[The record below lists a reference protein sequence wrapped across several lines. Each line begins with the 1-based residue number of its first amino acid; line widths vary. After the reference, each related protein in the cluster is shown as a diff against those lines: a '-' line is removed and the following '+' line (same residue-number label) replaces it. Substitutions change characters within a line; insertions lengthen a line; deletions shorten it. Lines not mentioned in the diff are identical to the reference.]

1 MKHCKFVA
9 STVLAATALA
19 SPTVALALGPATAP
33 DTTPA
38 GAAEFCTSYL
48 ALLDEFESD
57 AGPDVDAA
65 TALLA
70 EMGANPPADVADS
83 VAILVEGATAEL
95 GGDDSATSTPEFLD
109 AYTQLSAWAFDNCEF
124 DAAIDVAAVDW
135 AFGGIPL
142 EVPAGRV
149 AFRLTNLGTEYHE
162 MGILRR
168 LDGATQ
174 SWEEMAPG
182 VMTEEE
188 SAMEQVEWV
197 GHAWSPNGDTTGFA
211 FVNLEPGEYAAICF
225 MPIGSTQDMTED
237 EVFARAGPGLRRP
250 LAARNAARVHGGR
263 RGLTADAAAR
273 CGGPGCDP
281 DPPLR
286 RTASTVTLRAS
297 ERPHI

>member
-19 SPTVALALGPATAP
+19 SPTLALAQGPATVP

-48 ALLDEFESD
+48 ALIDQAQSD
-57 AGPDVDAA
+57 AGPDVDAV
-65 TALLA
+65 TALLV
-70 EMGANPPADVADS
+70 EMGADAPADVADS
-83 VAILVEGATAEL
+83 FAVMVEGITAEM
-95 GGDDSATSTPEFLD
+95 GGDESATNTPEFND
-109 AYTQLSAWAFDNCEF
+109 AYAQVNTWAFDNCEF

-162 MGILRR
+162 MGILRL

-174 SWEEMAPG
+174 SWEEIAPG

-188 SAMEQVEWV
+188 SAMEQVAWV
-197 GHAWSPNGDTTGFA
+197 GHALSPNGDTPGFA
-211 FVNLEPGEYAAICF
+211 FVNLEPGEYAAICY
-225 MPIGSTQDMTED
+225 MPIGSTQDMTLD
-237 EVFARAGPGLRRP
+237 EVLAMAGPDYD
-250 LAARNAARVHGGR
+250 AHWQHGM
-263 RGLTADAAAR
+263 LQEF
-273 CGGPGCDP
+273 
-281 DPPLR
+281 
-286 RTASTVTLRAS
+286 TVVEGA
-297 ERPHI
+297 

>member
-1 MKHCKFVA
+1 MKHFKFVA

-19 SPTVALALGPATAP
+19 CPTLALAQGSSTAP

-38 GAAEFCTSYL
+38 GAEEFCTSYL
-48 ALLDEFESD
+48 ALLDQFQSD
-57 AGPDVDAA
+57 ADLDVDAT

-70 EMGANPPADVADS
+70 EVGANPPADVADS
-83 VAILVEGATAEL
+83 VAVMVEGATAEL
-95 GGDDSATSTPEFLD
+95 GGDDSATDTPEFAD
-109 AYTQLSAWAFDNCEF
+109 AYAQVSAWAFDHCEF
-124 DAAIDVAAVDW
+124 DAVIDVAAVDW

-174 SWEEMAPG
+174 SWEELAPG

-188 SAMEQVEWV
+188 NVMEQVAWV

-211 FVNLEPGEYAAICF
+211 FVNLEPGEYAAICY
-225 MPIGSTQDMTED
+225 MPIGSMQDMTED
-237 EVFARAGPGLRRP
+237 EVFARAVPGYD
-250 LAARNAARVHGGR
+250 AHWQHGM
-263 RGLTADAAAR
+263 LQQF
-273 CGGPGCDP
+273 
-281 DPPLR
+281 
-286 RTASTVTLRAS
+286 TVVEAG
-297 ERPHI
+297 